1 MGVALDAELDRPLYL
16 QLVDALR
23 GEIAAKRPGARI
35 DSEPA
40 LAQRFGVSRFTV
52 SRAIEVLVDEGLIR
66 RRQGLGSF
74 VAPPPLRRQPSYL
87 ASFTD
92 AVEAQGRVATHRLLS
107 FGEIS
112 WSDDLPYSPSQ
123 TLLRLERLRLVDDI
137 LTAIHVSVLSAE
149 IANRIGLTRKAAS
162 APRFSLY
169 RLFAEAGLVIER
181 GVETLRARAAAPEE
195 RRLLELGDD
204 AVVMEV
210 VRSTFDAAGTLID
223 FGRSIYDARRYAYQA
238 EILSV
243 DAGRAAGAALKED
256 GNGRKKMAQPGF
268 GPRLGPWDDG
278 RGDGGGKAGGAHH
291 LSRRPRRPVV

>member
-1 MGVALDAELDRPLYL
+1 MGFALDAERDRPLYL

-40 LAQRFGVSRFTV
+40 LSQRFGVSRFTV

-87 ASFTD
+87 ASFID
-92 AVEAQGRVATHRLLS
+92 AVEAQGRVASHRLLS
-107 FGEIS
+107 FGETE
-112 WSDDLPYSPSQ
+112 WRDDLPYAQ
-123 TLLRLERLRLVDDI
+123 TQKLLRLDRLRLVDDVP
-137 LTAIHVSVLSAE
+137 TAIHSSVVSAE
-149 IANRIGLTRKAAS
+149 IAKRIGLTRKAAS
-162 APRFSLY
+162 TARFSLY
-169 RLFAEAGLVIER
+169 RLFAQAGLVIER
-181 GVETLRARAAAPEE
+181 GVETLRARGAAPEE

-210 VRSTFDAAGTLID
+210 VRSTYDAAGALID
-223 FGRSIYDARRYAYQA
+223 FVRAIYDARRYAYQA
-238 EILSV
+238 EIRSV
-243 DAGRAAGAALKED
+243 GAAGAALKGD

-278 RGDGGGKAGGAHH
+278 RGDSGGKAGGADH
-291 LSRRPRRPVV
+291 LAGRPRRPVV